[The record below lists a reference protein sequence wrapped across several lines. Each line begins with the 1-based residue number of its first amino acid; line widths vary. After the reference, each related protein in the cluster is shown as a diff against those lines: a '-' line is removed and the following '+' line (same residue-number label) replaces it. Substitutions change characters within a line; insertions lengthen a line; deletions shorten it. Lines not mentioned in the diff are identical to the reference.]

1 MITAVSVPS
10 WVMAV
15 KAEPGSSPPKNW
27 PTIDWCALEE
37 IGRNSVR
44 PCTMPSTRAS
54 SQPID
59 VLLRCAAPGSAP
71 GQPYGVGAAVVN
83 LSGDDPLESP
93 IRRGGGRPRSAPSV
107 AGADAGPG
115 QCLGGG

>member
-10 WVMAV
+10 WVIAV

-59 VLLRCAAPGSAP
+59 VLLGLREAPGSAP
-71 GQPYGVGAAVVN
+71 GQPYGVGAA
-83 LSGDDPLESP
+83 
-93 IRRGGGRPRSAPSV
+93 RGELVG
-107 AGADAGPG
+107 
-115 QCLGGG
+115 

>member
-59 VLLRCAAPGSAP
+59 VLLS
-71 GQPYGVGAAVVN
+71 YGGARVGARTTV
-83 LSGDDPLESP
+83 
-93 IRRGGGRPRSAPSV
+93 RGRTGGRGELV
-107 AGADAGPG
+107 G
-115 QCLGGG
+115 